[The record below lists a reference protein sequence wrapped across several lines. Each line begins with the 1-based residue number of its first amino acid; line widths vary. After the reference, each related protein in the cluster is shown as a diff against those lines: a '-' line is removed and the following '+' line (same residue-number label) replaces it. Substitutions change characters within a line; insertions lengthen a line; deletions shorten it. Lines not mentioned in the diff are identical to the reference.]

1 LIFLLFLLLIF
12 ITVVIFKL
20 RPVTIVLKIDQM
32 NYVVGKNIS
41 RLCAKH
47 KHAFFANV
55 LHAEQV
61 FCLGEALKYTALLV
75 DPADYF
81 TVLTAR

>member
-1 LIFLLFLLLIF
+1 
-12 ITVVIFKL
+12 
-20 RPVTIVLKIDQM
+20 M

-41 RLCAKH
+41 RLCAQH
-47 KHAFFANV
+47 KHAFLANV
-55 LHAEQV
+55 LHTEQV

-81 TVLTAR
+81 SVLTAR